1 MTRRVYA
8 LPPRLGDSSEPS
20 VAGASC
26 PGCCGVLAVHTQ
38 GKRSDLVFECRVGH
52 TFTVQ
57 ELLVAKEERY
67 EDGTVDPLF
76 RSVAARYGERVVGV
90 LLSGMGADGVS
101 GLIAIKK
108 AGGMSLVQHPGEAR
122 FETMPCTAIAEVD
135 VDAML
140 TVEQLAAVLSALAHG
155 ETVDAP
161 RPTRPAL
168 T

>member
-1 MTRRVYA
+1 
-8 LPPRLGDSSEPS
+8 
-20 VAGASC
+20 
-26 PGCCGVLAVHTQ
+26 VLAVHTQ

-76 RSVAARYGERVVGV
+76 RSAAARYGERVVGV

-108 AGGMSLVQHPGEAR
+108 AGGMSLVPSPAEAR
-122 FETMPCTAIAEVD
+122 FHNMPVAAICED
-135 VDAML
+135 HVDAVL
-140 TVEQLAAVLSALAHG
+140 TVEELAPVLAQLARGDAVD
-155 ETVDAP
+155 V
-161 RPTRPAL
+161 R
-168 T
+168 